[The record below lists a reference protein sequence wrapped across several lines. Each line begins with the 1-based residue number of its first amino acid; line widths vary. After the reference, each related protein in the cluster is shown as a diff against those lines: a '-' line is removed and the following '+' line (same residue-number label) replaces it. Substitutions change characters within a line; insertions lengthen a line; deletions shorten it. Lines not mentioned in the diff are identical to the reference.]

1 MKELEKDMNLL
12 RVGMKEVERELEF
25 YRGQQ
30 VLSGDRY
37 IFSLYQRFTVTST
50 LPTHLPINL
59 PMSSCIISYLRTYVP
74 SNLPIYLPKRL
85 PTNQN
90 IFSSLHISNYLSEK
104 CIITNLENV
113 LL

>member
-37 IFSLYQRFTVTST
+37 ICSLYQRFTTTFT
-50 LPTHLPINL
+50 LPTHLPTNL
-59 PMSSCIISYLRTYVP
+59 LMSSYIFSYLPTYVP
-74 SNLPIYLPKRL
+74 KNLSIYLPCNTKL
-85 PTNQN
+85 PT
-90 IFSSLHISNYLSEK
+90 YLSY
-104 CIITNLENV
+104 
-113 LL
+113 

>member
-50 LPTHLPINL
+50 LDLLT
-59 PMSSCIISYLRTYVP
+59 YLQTCPCLAV
-74 SNLPIYLPKRL
+74 
-85 PTNQN
+85 
-90 IFSSLHISNYLSEK
+90 
-104 CIITNLENV
+104 
-113 LL
+113 